1 MESLLT
7 EDLSRGGSGWE
18 SWMSTGQKTTDGFN
32 MTCIELYATG
42 QNYHTKQ
49 LGFGYLWLSKTI
61 PDTPTKTC

>member
-42 QNYHTKQ
+42 QNS
-49 LGFGYLWLSKTI
+49 LSH
-61 PDTPTKTC
+61 